1 MHRYSRQRKII
12 YVFLIIV
19 VLVLIITLIL
29 IPFLNRKKQSEIIFL
44 RWNREGLT
52 IAGTTNVSGKTSS
65 LLNYPY
71 DLALDW
77 SYSLYVT
84 DRYNN
89 RVQKFLRGSLNAT
102 TVAGRAN
109 GTSGSSAD
117 ALNAPISVLVDDDG
131 NVYVSDLS
139 NNRIMFWKN
148 NATNGSIVAGNGN

>member
-1 MHRYSRQRKII
+1 MI
-12 YVFLIIV
+12 YLFLIIV
-19 VLVLIITLIL
+19 IIILIIALIL
-29 IPFLNRKKQSEIIFL
+29 IPFLNRKKQSETVFL
-44 RWNREGLT
+44 QWNPEGIT
-52 IAGTTNVSGKTSS
+52 IAGTSNVSGKTSS

-71 DLALDW
+71 DLTLDW

-109 GTSGSSAD
+109 GTSGSSTD
-117 ALNAPISVLVDDDG
+117 ALIQPISVLADDDG

-139 NNRIMFWKN
+139 NHRIMFWKN
-148 NATNGSIVAGNGN
+148 NATNGIIVAGNGN